1 MKITVEGTPE
11 ECDALRNVLTGAA
24 KLDDKVEI
32 EVVAIETVT
41 EPPPK
46 VPFVLI
52 NGGLCDRKQR
62 AIELP
67 KLK

>member
-11 ECDALRNVLTGAA
+11 ECDALRDVLNGAA
-24 KLDDKVEI
+24 KLDDKVDI
-32 EVVAIETVT
+32 ELTVIETVV

-46 VPFVLI
+46 VPLVLI
-52 NGGLCDRKQR
+52 NGGLRDPIQR

-67 KLK
+67 RLP

>member
-11 ECDALRNVLTGAA
+11 ECNALQKVLMGAT
-24 KLDDKVEI
+24 KLDAKVEI
-32 EVVAIETVT
+32 ELTTIETVL

-52 NGGLCDRKQR
+52 NGGLRDRKPR
-62 AIELP
+62 VIELP
-67 KLK
+67 KLN